1 MQLLGAIGLSRGNA
15 RVRTLYGVVATLQ
28 ISSAV
33 YALVA
38 LRNVQIPSLIVLSIA
53 VAIEWFLYGS
63 EPTQEYFA

>member
-28 ISSAV
+28 IGSAV

-63 EPTQEYFA
+63 EPTQEHFA